1 VTLAQHLLAVALV
14 LIDIAVRGLRIRQ
27 LLPVSLGRAMAINTS
42 GDALAAISPARMG
55 GEPVRFL
62 GFRRAGASAGAVLAA
77 FATEVGVDIIVLGGM
92 AAAVGAWAARGGA
105 WAAFRSAH
113 GLGLASLALVLLLA
127 LACLALLWRARH
139 LKDRLVATLRDAWDA
154 MRSRSWSTLG
164 AVAGLTVVSV
174 AARTAILPVLLVGVP
189 GVSWGPVIP
198 GSFALVFGQGVLPI
212 PGGLGAVDLGFALG
226 FSSLLKGA
234 ALARLLIVWRFYSL
248 VLGALA
254 GAVLLV
260 WAAWAR
266 VRERLVESRPVV
278 PTPLLDTTD

>member
-1 VTLAQHLLAVALV
+1 MTLAQHVLAVALV

-62 GFRRAGASAGAVLAA
+62 GFRRTGASAGAVLAA
-77 FATEVGVDIIVLGGM
+77 FAIEVGVDIIVLGGM
-92 AAAVGAWAARGGA
+92 AAALGTWAARGGA
-105 WAAFRSAH
+105 WAAFRSGH
-113 GLGLASLALVLLLA
+113 GLGVATLALVLLLA
-127 LACLALLWRARH
+127 LAGLALLWRART
-139 LKDRLVATLRDAWDA
+139 LRDRLVAALRDAWDA
-154 MRSRSWSTLG
+154 MRSRSWSTLA
-164 AVAGLTVVSV
+164 AVAGLTVVSA

-189 GVSWGPVIP
+189 GVRWAPVIA

-212 PGGLGAVDLGFALG
+212 PGGLGAVELGFALG
-226 FSSLLKGA
+226 FSPLVKGA

-248 VLGALA
+248 VLGALV
-254 GAVLLV
+254 GAVLLA

-266 VRERLVESRPVV
+266 IREGLARSRAVV